1 MPHERQPAQPK
12 TLSER
17 ADELEHQMEEELERV
32 VTKSL
37 LFNLADGKVGYDS
50 ARRCKRNIPASTC

>member
-1 MPHERQPAQPK
+1 MNVNQQPK

-17 ADELEHQMEEELERV
+17 ADELEHQMEEELERI

-37 LFNLADGKVGYDS
+37 LFNLADGKVGMD
-50 ARRCKRNIPASTC
+50 

>member
-1 MPHERQPAQPK
+1 MNVNQQPK

-17 ADELEHQMEEELERV
+17 ADELEHQMEEELERI

-50 ARRCKRNIPASTC
+50 GRRCKRSIPASTC